1 MLELN
6 YLSISKSNNTQYG
19 VFKQGDDYVF
29 TCAFDVKDSLI
40 LVISDVKDEI
50 EIKIPID
57 EFKYYGKIYS
67 LVVSGLNLKKFKY
80 YYICDDVI
88 CMDPYAKKKC
98 LKRTF
103 GKPYSYTDEDSII
116 ANNEAFFST
125 DDYDFENDKRPLIN
139 HSDVIAYELHVR
151 GFTKHTSSKVKGK
164 GCFLGIIEKIPYL
177 LELNINFARNTN
189 IHILKMQY
197 LSLRIW

>member
-1 MLELN
+1 MMKN
-6 YLSISKSNNTQYG
+6 NIDSI
-19 VFKQGDDYVF
+19 D
-29 TCAFDVKDSLI
+29 
-40 LVISDVKDEI
+40 
-50 EIKIPID
+50 
-57 EFKYYGKIYS
+57 IYQ
-67 LVVSGLNLKKFKY
+67 LKKFKY

-164 GCFLGIIEKIPYL
+164 GCFLGIIEKIPYF
-177 LELNINFARNTN
+177 LELNINQIELMPSYDFYEFDKTDVISEEGCEKLNYWGYKSGN
-189 IHILKMQY
+189 YFCPKYEYSYSKDGEYILQIPDK
-197 LSLRIW
+197 

>member
-139 HSDVIAYELHVR
+139 HSDVIEIGRAHV
-151 GFTKHTSSKVKGK
+151 
-164 GCFLGIIEKIPYL
+164 
-177 LELNINFARNTN
+177 
-189 IHILKMQY
+189 
-197 LSLRIW
+197 